1 MKTVFRIGTAIALS
15 VGLSGCITV
24 KCPDGSIALDENGQ
38 EVKVNTL
45 SEEDSAAERYCPKA
59 YQPLIDTTPPVNNPP
74 PGPAPTNLAPVA
86 GLAVFGAALL
96 GGGGNNGTPSNSTNG
111 TK

>member
-1 MKTVFRIGTAIALS
+1 MKTLFNSAALIALS
-15 VGLSGCITV
+15 VLLSGCISV
-24 KCPDGSIALDENGQ
+24 MCDDGPLRDRDGN

-45 SEEDSAAERYCPKA
+45 EERDQALALCPRTA
-59 YQPLIDTTPPVNNPP
+59 TEDGSLTTPPPP
-74 PGPAPTNLAPVA
+74 AGPAPTNLAPAA

-96 GGGGNNGTPSNSTNG
+96 GGGGNNGTPVTATTG